1 MIWNTTRQKWPDSA
15 WLPRAWSW
23 LTSMAVLR
31 AKGLQ
36 GIIKKDP
43 FLSQR
48 GKKCGFCLGTRQSCK
63 SLDTFLFLKNLTYN
77 FAVET
82 RFVNDEYLTERSF
95 WVQLMLFTK
104 SCHETGLTGWKKCC
118 GVIEQKERICLIA
131 RPTQILF
138 EQQICQW
145 LFPLLIMSRRYLTV
159 GGLLALHY

>member
-1 MIWNTTRQKWPDSA
+1 
-15 WLPRAWSW
+15 
-23 LTSMAVLR
+23 MAVLR

-95 WVQLMLFTK
+95 
-104 SCHETGLTGWKKCC
+104 
-118 GVIEQKERICLIA
+118 
-131 RPTQILF
+131 
-138 EQQICQW
+138 
-145 LFPLLIMSRRYLTV
+145 
-159 GGLLALHY
+159 